1 MASFFAQILRPLL
14 SQPAVPATARPRTLH
29 DVGGELD
36 ALADEAEARRR
47 EAIARDVANGA
58 ADGVAAVGVSEVA
71 LTEARRKVWK
81 VERAKLQVRL
91 EEEIVTLH
99 ADLGTGVQRELL
111 PRLRRLVEAHGPS
124 GGAAGRASAEQQIES
139 SVLDALS
146 RRIGEKAWRRLNDLM
161 AKAAIAWPTP
171 DGLDHGRS
179 GDELAVAVAQHYE
192 DVRRDFVN
200 APGARLAGWIS
211 GDVAA
216 WAYSYPPPG
225 SYLWRKTALCGVAAG
240 LHAQLFAAALE
251 VWMWRPPELEARLLS
266 TFEEELRGARERLRE
281 WDSSA
286 LSTLDIAS
294 RVAELCRTVAPAM
307 VWEYVEPRLSWE
319 APGPTVTDLA
329 GGLAQVDPVCG
340 MSLTADKVRERTEL
354 DGVIYYFCHPSCLDA
369 FRSGPAP
376 YVTA

>member
-14 SQPAVPATARPRTLH
+14 SQPAVPATPRPRTLH

-36 ALADEAEARRR
+36 ALAVEAEARRR
-47 EAIARDVANGA
+47 DAIAREVASGA
-58 ADGVAAVGVSEVA
+58 AEGAAALGVSEVA
-71 LTEARRKVWK
+71 LTEARRRVWK
-81 VERAKLQVRL
+81 IERARLQEQL
-91 EEEIVTLH
+91 EREIVKLH
-99 ADLGTGVQRELL
+99 ADLGTGVPRERL
-111 PRLRRLVEAHGPS
+111 PRLQSLVAAHGPR
-124 GGAAGRASAEQQIES
+124 GAEQLHPSVEQQIES
-139 SVLDALS
+139 SVVGALS
-146 RRIGEKAWRRLNDLM
+146 QRIAEKAWRRLNELM
-161 AKAAIAWPTP
+161 ERAALPWPTP

-179 GDELAVAVAQHYE
+179 GEELAVAVSQHYE
-192 DVRRDFVN
+192 EVRRDFVSAT
-200 APGARLAGWIS
+200 APRLAGWIA
-211 GDVAA
+211 GDVGA

-281 WDSSA
+281 WDGSA
-286 LSTLDIAS
+286 LSALDVAS
-294 RVAELCRTVAPAM
+294 RVAELCRTVAPEM

-319 APGPTVTDLA
+319 APGPTITDLA

-340 MSLTADKVRERTEL
+340 MALSAAKVRGRTEL
-354 DGVIYYFCHPSCLDA
+354 SGVIYYFCHPSCLEA
-369 FRSGPAP
+369 FASGPAR